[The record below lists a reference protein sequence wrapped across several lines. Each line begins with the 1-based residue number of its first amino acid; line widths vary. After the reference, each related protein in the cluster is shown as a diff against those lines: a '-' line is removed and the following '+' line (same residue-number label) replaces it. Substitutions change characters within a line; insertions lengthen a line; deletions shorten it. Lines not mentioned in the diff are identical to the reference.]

1 MRGLH
6 EVPEHKMRG
15 VLSFQKRGEP
25 DAPASFTG
33 RGRRGLWSLV
43 AVALLSIPLLGVVA
57 CGGGS
62 RPRPGADVADE
73 EDPRRGTRR
82 EPRLRPGISVLLDDS
97 AQVIKDRRVGLI
109 TNQTGVDERGRSTV
123 DLLFRDERATK
134 VNATLVALFSPEH
147 GIRGTEDRTN
157 LPNEVD
163 AKTGLTVY
171 SLYTRSTVGPPD
183 SLLRDVDVL
192 VVDLQ
197 DIGTRTWTYVG
208 VMLYGMYAAERRGIP
223 YVVLDRPNPITGTRM
238 EGVTLDTAIADA
250 RESTTSAPRNGFA
263 LWPLPLR
270 HGLTMGELAR
280 LFHRELGFTGRL
292 HVIPMNGWRRNMWF
306 DDTKLPWVKPSPNLP
321 TLTSALLYPAL
332 VPFEGTNVSV
342 GRGTNEPFQRL
353 GAPWFRADSVAALLK
368 EFDLAGVRIEVDRF
382 TPSKP
387 GDAKYDGQAIPGI
400 RLTVTDR
407 ERVQVS
413 RLGATLI
420 WAIAKVHG
428 DRFVVNGPRVDERLG
443 SAAARAA
450 LLAGED
456 PDGVIDRAL
465 PSLVGYERDVRRYHL
480 YR

>member
-1 MRGLH
+1 MHGLH
-6 EVPEHKMRG
+6 TMSADKMPRHN
-15 VLSFQKRGEP
+15 
-25 DAPASFTG
+25 AP
-33 RGRRGLWSLV
+33 RYRRLAVGLI
-43 AVALLSIPLLGVVA
+43 AFAALGAMA

-62 RPRPGADVADE
+62 RPRPTPEAGE
-73 EDPRRGTRR
+73 EGDPRLRNRR
-82 EPRLRPGISVLLDDS
+82 EPRLRPGVSVLLDDS
-97 AQVIKDRRVGLI
+97 VQVIRDRRVGLI

-123 DLLFRDERATK
+123 DLFFSDERATK
-134 VNATLVALFSPEH
+134 ANTKLVALFSPEH

-157 LPNEVD
+157 LPNEID
-163 AKTGLTVY
+163 TKTGLTVY
-171 SLYTRSTVGPPD
+171 SLYARSTIGPAD
-183 SLLRDVDVL
+183 SVLRDVDVL

-238 EGVTLDTAIADA
+238 EGIILDTAIADA
-250 RESTTSAPRNGFA
+250 GESTPSSPRNGFA

-280 LFHRELGFTGRL
+280 LFHRELGFKGRL
-292 HVIPMNGWRRNMWF
+292 HVIPMSGWRRAMWF
-306 DDTKLPWVKPSPNLP
+306 DETKLPWVRPSPNLP

-368 EFDLAGVRIEVDRF
+368 DIELAGVKVEVDRF
-382 TPSKP
+382 TPNKP
-387 GDAKYDGQAIPGI
+387 GDAKYAGQAIAGI
-400 RLTVTDR
+400 RLTVVDR
-407 ERVQVS
+407 DRVQVS
-413 RLGATLI
+413 RLGATLL
-420 WAIAKVHG
+420 WAVAKVHG
-428 DRFVVNGPRVDERLG
+428 DRFVVNAARVDERLG

-450 LLAGED
+450 LLAGQD
-456 PDGVIDRAL
+456 PDGVIDRVL
-465 PSLVGYERDVRRYHL
+465 PLLVDYERDVRRYHL